1 MISICTE
8 TTDADKYIISYF
20 AGIYTIGGFYKLALS
35 DFGVIFEV
43 KL

>member
-1 MISICTE
+1 MWKSTPSESLKVLIII
-8 TTDADKYIISYF
+8 KYPIL
-20 AGIYTIGGFYKLALS
+20 GGFYKLALS